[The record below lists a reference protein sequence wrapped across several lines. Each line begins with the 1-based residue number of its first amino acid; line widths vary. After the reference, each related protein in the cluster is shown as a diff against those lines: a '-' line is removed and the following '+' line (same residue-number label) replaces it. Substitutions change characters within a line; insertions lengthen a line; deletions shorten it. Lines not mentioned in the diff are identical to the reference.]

1 MVSLGWLAPP
11 SNPVAL
17 TLYKPTV
24 RSSLNLYRSTKL
36 KKCRIAGRGPTH
48 CSCRYPDHFSNLG
61 GVWTNSFSVVRR
73 QKELELTNQ
82 HHFYQSL
89 ATAGPV
95 VITANGLHHEF
106 MGEIVFPWGP
116 DFLGGPIGWHG
127 FTLLVVV
134 YGVVMLLG
142 TVRVLKLPVYP
153 MVGLAILVCCGLL
166 LASAILHQ
174 QFHGFAFTSLVAVT
188 VTAVCYRKSSRS
200 IS

>member
-1 MVSLGWLAPP
+1 MDGSLRTQAACCCARWICASVGLVIPIKVHKVEEYP
-11 SNPVAL
+11 
-17 TLYKPTV
+17 
-24 RSSLNLYRSTKL
+24 
-36 KKCRIAGRGPTH
+36 IARPGPAH
-48 CSCRYPDHFSNLG
+48 CSRQHPDHFANLG
-61 GVWTNSFSVVRR
+61 GVYTNSLSVVRR
-73 QKELELTNQ
+73 QKELELTKQ
-82 HHFYQSL
+82 HHLYQSL

-134 YGVVMLLG
+134 YGVVMLMSTL
-142 TVRVLKLPVYP
+142 RVLKLPVYP

-166 LASAILHQ
+166 LASAIFHQ

-188 VTAVCYRKSSRS
+188 VTAICYGKSSRS